1 MDTGLT
7 REEIVNALV
16 ETAEQ
21 ALKEYED
28 DEQIDGKES
37 VLLAHMLVSR
47 LSDGVDDPKA
57 RLVFELVEKAL
68 KLGARFVSGDD
79 LEP

>member
-7 REEIVNALV
+7 KEEIIAAVM

-21 ALKEYED
+21 ALKEFED
-28 DEQIDGKES
+28 DQRIDGKES
-37 VLLAHMLVSR
+37 VLLAHMLVSH

-57 RLVFELVEKAL
+57 KLVFELVEKAL
-68 KLGARFVSGDD
+68 KLGARFVGGDD

>member
-7 REEIVNALV
+7 KEEIIAAVM

-21 ALKEYED
+21 ALKEFED
-28 DEQIDGKES
+28 DQRIDGKES
-37 VLLAHMLVSR
+37 VLLAHMLVSH
-47 LSDGVDDPKA
+47 LSDGVDDAKA
-57 RLVFELVEKAL
+57 KLVFELVEKAL
-68 KLGARFVSGDD
+68 KLGARFVGGDD